1 MVVTYRPAREKDL
14 VPAMDVIHHAV
25 NHLAS
30 AHGFEGM
37 ASAPGTEFDGF
48 SLADDPEGAWIAED
62 AGKVVGMAIAWACG
76 TFWYLADLFVLPE
89 YQGRRVGQELIER
102 ALDHASRRGASNRAL
117 ITFAYNQTAVGMYVK
132 HGLYPREPFYRVSAA
147 STALAALQP
156 TDISCIAL
164 EGSAQELGTLTAIDE
179 ACLGFSRE
187 KHHRFL
193 RGATS
198 MRGFTLQHDGET
210 VGYAYLS
217 SDGHIGPLAVMQA
230 GAMGPAFSAMLA
242 LAREQAT
249 PAISAF
255 LAGSNE
261 LALSIA
267 IRSGMRIV
275 RPMVLLSAKAF
286 GDWTRYAPNHAGF
299 L

>member
-1 MVVTYRPAREKDL
+1 MVVSYRPAREEDL
-14 VPAMDVIHHAV
+14 VPAMEVIHHAV
-25 NHLAS
+25 NHLA
-30 AHGFEGM
+30 AGHGFEGM

-48 SLADDPEGAWIAED
+48 SLADDPEGAWVAED
-62 AGKVVGMAIAWACG
+62 AGKVVGMAIAWTCG
-76 TFWYLADLFVLPE
+76 TFWYLADLFVLPD
-89 YQGRRVGQELIER
+89 YQGKRVGQELIGR
-102 ALDHASRRGASNRAL
+102 VLDHASRRGASNRAL
-117 ITFAYNQTAVGMYVK
+117 ITFAFNRAALGMYVK

-147 STALAALQP
+147 SAALAIPPAS
-156 TDISCIAL
+156 DITCIAL
-164 EGSAQELGTLTAIDE
+164 EGRGEELAVLSAIDE

-193 RGATS
+193 QGATG
-198 MRGFTLQHDGET
+198 MRGFILTHDGET

-217 SDGHIGPLAVMQA
+217 ADGHIGPLAVISA
-230 GAMGPAFSAMLA
+230 GVMGSAFCAMFA

-261 LALSIA
+261 QALSIA
-267 IRSGMRIV
+267 VRSGMRIV
-275 RPMVLLSAKAF
+275 RPMVLLSANAF

-299 L
+299 M

>member
-1 MVVTYRPAREKDL
+1 MVVSYRPAREADL
-14 VPAMDVIHHAV
+14 VAAMDVIHHAV
-25 NHLAS
+25 NNLAS
-30 AHGFEGM
+30 RHGFDGM
-37 ASAPGTEFDGF
+37 TSPPGTEFDGF
-48 SLADDPEGAWIAED
+48 SLADDPEGAWVAED
-62 AGKVVGMAIAWACG
+62 AGKVVGMAVAWTCG

-89 YQGRRVGQELIER
+89 YQGKRVGQELIER

-132 HGLYPREPFYRVSAA
+132 HGLYPREPFYRVAAASAA
-147 STALAALQP
+147 LGIAEQS
-156 TDISCIAL
+156 DIACIAF
-164 EGSAQELGTLTAIDE
+164 EGTGQELDKLTAIDE

-193 RGATS
+193 QGATG
-198 MRGFTLQHDGET
+198 MRGFALEHDGKT
-210 VGYAYLS
+210 VGYGYLS
-217 SDGHIGPLAVMQA
+217 SDGHIGPLAVMSA
-230 GAMGPAFSAMLA
+230 SAMGPAFSAMLA

-261 LALSIA
+261 QALSIA

-275 RPMVLLSAKAF
+275 RPMVLLSATAF